1 MMSYINELLFGVY
14 PYLAGTVFL
23 IGSLVRFDRD
33 QFTWKAHSSQ
43 MLRTRNMRLASN
55 LFHIGILGIFLGHFV
70 GLLTPPVIFHTLGF
84 SDSAKQLLAIVA
96 GGIFGLMCFV
106 GLSMLVHRR
115 MTDPRIRST
124 STRMDIFILFLLLT
138 QLSLGLIT
146 IPLSLMHLDGGNMLQ
161 LMSWARNIVTFDPEE
176 ALASLSGVGL
186 IFRLHLILGMTVF
199 LVFPFSRLVH
209 IWSLP
214 VGYLRRPYQVVRQR

>member
-23 IGSLVRFDRD
+23 VGSLVRFDRD

-55 LFHIGILGIFLGHFV
+55 LFHIGILGIFVGHFV
-70 GLLTPPVIFHTLGF
+70 GLLTPPVVFHAFGF
-84 SDSAKQLLAIVA
+84 SDSAKQVLAIVA
-96 GGIFGLMCFV
+96 GGIFGVMCLV

-115 MTDPRIRST
+115 LTDPRVRST
-124 STRMDIFILFLLLT
+124 STRMDIFILLLLLV
-138 QLSLGLIT
+138 QLCLGLIT
-146 IPLSLMHLDGGNMLQ
+146 IPLSMMHLDGGNMLQ
-161 LMSWARNIVTFDPEE
+161 LMAWARNVVTFDPAE
-176 ALASLSGVGL
+176 AVAALTGVGF
-186 IFRLHLILGMTVF
+186 IFRLHLVLGMTVF

-209 IWSLP
+209 IWSVP

>member
-23 IGSLVRFDRD
+23 VGSLVRFDRD

-43 MLRTRNMRLASN
+43 ILRTRNMRLASN
-55 LFHIGILGIFLGHFV
+55 LFHVGILGIFLGHFF
-70 GLLTPPVIFHTLGF
+70 GLLTPPAIFHAIGF
-84 SDSAKQLLAIVA
+84 SDGGKQILAIVA
-96 GGIFGLMCFV
+96 GGVFGLACLV
-106 GLSMLVHRR
+106 GLSMLVQRR
-115 MTDPRIRST
+115 LTDPRIRST
-124 STRMDIFILFLLLT
+124 STRMDIFILLLLLV
-138 QLSLGLIT
+138 QLCLGLIT

-161 LMSWARNIVTFDPEE
+161 LMSWARNVVTLDPAE
-176 ALASLSGVGL
+176 AVTSLAGVGF

-209 IWSLP
+209 IWSVP

>member
-1 MMSYINELLFGVY
+1 MMSYVNELLFGVY

-23 IGSLVRFDRD
+23 VGSLVRFDRD

-43 MLRTRNMRLASN
+43 ILRTRNMRLASN

-70 GLLTPPVIFHTLGF
+70 GLLTPPVVFHAFGF
-84 SDSAKQLLAIVA
+84 SDSAKQVLAIVA
-96 GGIFGLMCFV
+96 GGIFGLMCLV

-115 MTDPRIRST
+115 LTDPRVRST
-124 STRMDIFILFLLLT
+124 STRMDIFILFLLLV
-138 QLSLGLIT
+138 QLCLGLIT
-146 IPLSLMHLDGGNMLQ
+146 IPLSMMHLDGGNMLQ
-161 LMSWARNIVTFDPEE
+161 LMAWARNVVTFDPGE
-176 ALASLSGVGL
+176 ALASLSGVGF

-209 IWSLP
+209 IWSVP

>member
-1 MMSYINELLFGVY
+1 V
-14 PYLAGTVFL
+14 
-23 IGSLVRFDRD
+23 GSLVRFDRD

-43 MLRTRNMRLASN
+43 MLRTHNVRLASN

-70 GLLTPPVIFHTLGF
+70 GLLTPPAVFHAFGF
-84 SDSAKQLLAIVA
+84 SDGAKQLLAIVA
-96 GGIFGLMCFV
+96 GGIFGLMCFA
-106 GLSMLVHRR
+106 GLTMLLHRR

-138 QLSLGLIT
+138 QLCLGLIT
-146 IPLSLMHLDGGNMLQ
+146 IPLSLTHMDGGNMLQ
-161 LMSWARNIVTFDPEE
+161 LMSWARNTVTFDPAE
-176 ALASLSGVGL
+176 AVASLNGVGF

-214 VGYLRRPYQVVRQR
+214 IGYLRRPYQVVRQR